1 MRTRIISAT
10 LLSLLCASP
19 AVAAEDGTVDFELF
33 RPHADTTGYFSVPSA
48 STLRHLQLGVSLWG
62 GYENDPVVLTL
73 DGARVGPQGKP
84 SGESGDALVDGR
96 VRGHLAL
103 AMGIG
108 GFSSLAVELPVTLA
122 QQGTEPSSIG
132 AGEPTAIQSAGLNDM
147 IVTPKFVAVN
157 GEDFPVGLA
166 ISLPVSLPTGGEGGF
181 LSDGGFGF
189 MPAATLEISDDSVQA
204 RAHGLRAAVT
214 VGYAVRGQDRLRDA
228 ALGSAFEYGVAG
240 GWRPADPF
248 ELVAEFHGEVGGGR
262 AAQSPA
268 EALVGARFYAGDLV
282 TVNLGGG
289 SGVVPGVGAPDW
301 RAFFGFTVAPDF
313 DPNAKDSDGDG
324 INDGIDACK
333 DQAEDRDE
341 YQDADGCPD
350 RDNDADRIPD
360 DKDQCPNDPE
370 DDDGFQDN
378 DGCPDVDNDNDGVQ
392 DLNDRCPNEAETI
405 NEYQD
410 DDGCPD
416 SRPRGDTDNDRIP
429 DDADRCPS
437 EPEDFDGFQ
446 DDDGCPDPDND
457 SDGIPDVND
466 RCRDAAET
474 INGIDDEDGCP
485 ESRVQ
490 VDSQS
495 IKISERIY
503 FDTGKN
509 TIQQR
514 SFDLMD
520 EIAAVLVAHPEIKR
534 VRIEG
539 HTDNVGPDNNNL
551 KLSGARAEAVR
562 DHLIRKGVAAG
573 RLDARGFG
581 EMYPLESNDTESGRA
596 ANRRVE
602 FIIVERQ

>member
-1 MRTRIISAT
+1 MRTKLPVPALLLL
-10 LLSLLCASP
+10 LLSSP
-19 AVAAEDGTVDFELF
+19 ALAAEDGTVDFELF

-48 STLRHLQLGVSLWG
+48 STLRHLQLGVSLWA
-62 GYENDPVVLTL
+62 GYENDPVVLEI
-73 DGARVGPQGKP
+73 DGERVGPQGKA
-84 SGESGDALVDGR
+84 SGERGDALVDGR
-96 VRGHLAL
+96 VQSRLAM

-108 GFSSLAVELPVTLA
+108 SFTSLAIDLPVTLT
-122 QQGTEPSSIG
+122 QQGTEPSSLNTG
-132 AGEPTAIQSAGLNDM
+132 SPTALQGAGLNDM
-147 IVTPKFVAVN
+147 VVTPKFVALN
-157 GEDFPVGLA
+157 PKDFPIGMAL
-166 ISLPVSLPTGGEGGF
+166 SLPVSLPTGAKQSF
-181 LSDGGFGF
+181 LSDGGFGVT
-189 MPAATLEISDDSVQA
+189 PSAVIEVADDSVQD
-204 RAHGLRAAVT
+204 RAHGLRAALT
-214 VGYAVRGQDRLRDA
+214 VGYAVRAQDRVRDA
-228 ALGSAFEYGVAG
+228 TLGNAFEYGVAG

-248 ELVAEFHGEVGGGR
+248 ELVAEFHGKVGGSR
-262 AAQSPA
+262 AAQAPA
-268 EALVGARFYAGDLV
+268 EALLGARFYAGDMV

-289 SGVVPGVGAPDW
+289 TGIIGGVGAPDW
-301 RAFFGFTVAPDF
+301 RAFFGLTVAPDF
-313 DPNAKDSDGDG
+313 DPNAKDSDNDG
-324 INDGIDACK
+324 INDGSDACV
-333 DQAEDRDE
+333 DVPEDRDD
-341 YQDADGCPD
+341 YQDNDGCPD
-350 RDNDADRIPD
+350 LDNDVDRIPD
-360 DKDQCPNDPE
+360 EKDQCPNDAE
-370 DDDGFQDN
+370 DADGFQDN
-378 DGCPDVDNDNDGVQ
+378 DGCPDVDNDSDGVP
-392 DLNDRCPNEAETI
+392 DVSDRCPNEAETT
-405 NEYQD
+405 NGYQD

-416 SRPRGDTDNDRIP
+416 SRPRGDQDNDRIP
-429 DDADRCPS
+429 DDVDRCPAD
-437 EPEDFDGFQ
+437 PEDFDGYQ

-474 INGIDDEDGCP
+474 INGVDDEDGCP

-514 SFDLMD
+514 SFDLID
-520 EIAAVLVAHPEIKR
+520 EIAGVLVAHPEIKR

-562 DHLIRKGVAAG
+562 DYLVRKGVAAG

-581 EMYPLESNDTESGRA
+581 EMYPIESNDTESGRA